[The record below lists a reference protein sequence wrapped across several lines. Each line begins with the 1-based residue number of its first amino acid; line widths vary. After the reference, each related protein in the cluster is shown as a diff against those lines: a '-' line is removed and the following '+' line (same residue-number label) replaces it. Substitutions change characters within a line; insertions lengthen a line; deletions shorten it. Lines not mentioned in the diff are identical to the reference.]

1 MTSQIQNEL
10 TENNNLNQPI
20 PTLNKSPNADDT
32 APKKPFF
39 LMTLEDNLGKCKQIK
54 IYQNS
59 NPSELAFN
67 FCKENNLDFSSMKYI
82 KANIKTIVKKFKEQK
97 QKLLFNINGNNS
109 IKEEDEEDYLTEGTM
124 RSNEKGK
131 NKENDDENNLKESKS
146 QDLEQNNEDKNND
159 ISFVNIKN
167 EQNDDNEQKDNEQN
181 NNNVNSVEVARSNE
195 NNYKTVEGNNDDDAI
210 NNISDKYNLNNKAI
224 NKSLKTIENND
235 NKSYK
240 YFDIESKSL
249 EINPNSRRKNNFT
262 KMPLKIN
269 PLSPKQIEINENVQK
284 IKINAFQNNSNK
296 SININTDG
304 STNNV
309 FSLNSETQN
318 NQNRAN
324 YGFINTTDRY
334 SNSAHI
340 SIPDKEVS
348 ISQKIKKNKNSDS
361 KQNNLID
368 SPFTFSNVSTNKKG
382 SNKRVIDIDVES
394 IDNSNL
400 ENNNF
405 DYNYFGEKY
414 INFNKNNGKENIAR
428 NNDRN
433 SINQYEDESME
444 NGVPVL
450 NKDNYYNTNSEPI
463 KTTLSLHKNKMIVNN
478 NAIVE
483 NQNVIETSN
492 YGNKINKDLLLNKMR
507 KCEITLPKRN
517 TETSKDINKLYK
529 LIKNSCYNL
538 NKLSHNK
545 YNKNDKNNNT
555 NLAKMSNMK
564 IKEINSLDINNEV
577 SRNMDTDPSG
587 LYTKEFFNNVYFFD
601 WKPI

>member
-10 TENNNLNQPI
+10 TENNNLNQPT
-20 PTLNKSPNADDT
+20 PTLNKALNVDDT
-32 APKKPFF
+32 AQKKPFF

-131 NKENDDENNLKESKS
+131 SKENDEENNLKESKS
-146 QDLEQNNEDKNND
+146 QDLEQNNEENNND

-167 EQNDDNEQKDNEQN
+167 EQNDNNEQKDNEQN
-181 NNNVNSVEVARSNE
+181 ENNNNANVEETKCNE
-195 NNYKTVEGNNDDDAI
+195 NNYKTVEKNDDDEVI
-210 NNISDKYNLNNKAI
+210 NNIFDKNNSNNNAT
-224 NKSLKTIENND
+224 NKSLKTIETND

-240 YFDIESKSL
+240 CFDIESKSL

-296 SININTDG
+296 SININSDG
-304 STNNV
+304 STKNV

-340 SIPDKEVS
+340 SIPDKEIS
-348 ISQKIKKNKNSDS
+348 ISQKIKKNKNSDT

-394 IDNSNL
+394 IDNSN
-400 ENNNF
+400 F

-414 INFNKNNGKENIAR
+414 INFNKKNGKENKPR
-428 NNDRN
+428 NNDKN
-433 SINQYEDESME
+433 SLNQYEDESME

-478 NAIVE
+478 AIVE
-483 NQNVIETSN
+483 NQNVIENSN

-517 TETSKDINKLYK
+517 TETTKDINKLYK

-555 NLAKMSNMK
+555 NLAKISNMK

-577 SRNMDTDPSG
+577 
-587 LYTKEFFNNVYFFD
+587 
-601 WKPI
+601 